1 MTYKDLCQIADKRI
15 KTTQNI
21 LPINSFAIAGS
32 LGLRIKNSIEAK
44 QDFKNTINPLSYCN
58 ACLTLNNSEY
68 TIYYDEKYSYK
79 NFAIAHEISHYLLN
93 HSCDDHSCD
102 GIEQHH
108 DANLLASII
117 IAPKRLILINGIK
130 SAVQLSTT
138 CMIPFEVANEYWSE
152 LEFNVDISDDTSS
165 VNDYLRE
172 IKSMFMDIGK
182 LLNNIENVHI
192 GGVAI

>member
-1 MTYKDLCQIADKRI
+1 MTYKELCQIADKRI
-15 KTTQNI
+15 KTIQNV
-21 LPINSFAIAGS
+21 LPIDSFAIAGS

-44 QDFKNTINPLSYCN
+44 QDFKNTINPLTRCN
-58 ACLTLNNSEY
+58 ACLTINNSEY
-68 TIYYDEKYSYK
+68 TIYHDEKYPYK
-79 NFAIAHEISHYLLN
+79 NFTIAHEISHYLLN
-93 HSCDDHSCD
+93 HSCD

-130 SAVQLSTT
+130 SAVQLSTA

-152 LEFNVDISDDTSS
+152 LEFNGVISDDTSS

-172 IKSMFMDIGK
+172 IKLMFMDIGK
-182 LLNNIENVHI
+182 LLSNIENSHI
-192 GGVAI
+192 GGVAV